1 MTTSVFLGSY
11 PVFPVFENEIEL
23 IQKCLSKK
31 NKVILLSCDGNNN
44 YCTANDFL
52 KSRNK
57 INTVCKFCI
66 SRFEDGLSWLTNKDN
81 LSVENLYN
89 YKKNKF
95 EDLKSK
101 IDTYK
106 TFNKKIIDKINDIN
120 PILFEIA
127 LTSLIN
133 ITRDSNVDIKSNF
146 SLFKKILN
154 ETIDSYDSSIN
165 FYKSNSPDEVYIF
178 NGMNY
183 RYQPFLRETQKRIS
197 KSKIFIFE
205 FPYIG
210 FKDTVINKGN
220 YSHDI
225 INWSNELKKF
235 FIKKKPSSN
244 EIKKTKKWINNRLVN
259 IKDEYVPWKNNTK
272 FEELNIK
279 NHKKK
284 IGFFFSSEFE
294 VFQAK
299 EYRKKF
305 LFKNQIHIV
314 KILLELLKDKK
325 DFHLYL
331 KLHPN
336 QRFEKSNLISKLNK
350 LKKKHNFTL
359 YSPDTNLNN
368 FALLDKLDLV
378 VTTASSIA
386 AEASFRKKDVIN
398 IGPNLSNSFKTNKV
412 IYKMSELR
420 LAIIKFINEGRVNK
434 NLNLNSLNSLKFF
447 YSFRNFQTKS
457 IYLKRFN
464 YLIGYL
470 ERNKKK
476 KYLIGSLYYFILYI
490 FIRIF
495 YKLRRLL

>member
-95 EDLKSK
+95 KDLKSK

-178 NGMNY
+178 NGMNC
-183 RYQPFLRETQKRIS
+183 RYQPF
-197 KSKIFIFE
+197 
-205 FPYIG
+205 
-210 FKDTVINKGN
+210 
-220 YSHDI
+220 
-225 INWSNELKKF
+225 
-235 FIKKKPSSN
+235 
-244 EIKKTKKWINNRLVN
+244 
-259 IKDEYVPWKNNTK
+259 
-272 FEELNIK
+272 
-279 NHKKK
+279 
-284 IGFFFSSEFE
+284 
-294 VFQAK
+294 
-299 EYRKKF
+299 
-305 LFKNQIHIV
+305 
-314 KILLELLKDKK
+314 
-325 DFHLYL
+325 
-331 KLHPN
+331 
-336 QRFEKSNLISKLNK
+336 
-350 LKKKHNFTL
+350 
-359 YSPDTNLNN
+359 
-368 FALLDKLDLV
+368 
-378 VTTASSIA
+378 
-386 AEASFRKKDVIN
+386 
-398 IGPNLSNSFKTNKV
+398 
-412 IYKMSELR
+412 
-420 LAIIKFINEGRVNK
+420 
-434 NLNLNSLNSLKFF
+434 
-447 YSFRNFQTKS
+447 
-457 IYLKRFN
+457 
-464 YLIGYL
+464 
-470 ERNKKK
+470 
-476 KYLIGSLYYFILYI
+476 
-490 FIRIF
+490 
-495 YKLRRLL
+495 